1 MRCQSV
7 GNIMNRKGSKGRIQN
22 IPNEGSKI
30 REVYDQFQASKGVP
44 IEWSYKTSGCCGRRL
59 MQDLKD
65 YYGLD
70 IRRIQ
75 SGSSKTGRK
84 SLYVLAGEWFGSEYV
99 DYIAKVIE
107 K

>member
-7 GNIMNRKGSKGRIQN
+7 GNVMNKKGSKGRTQN
-22 IPNEGSKI
+22 IPREGSKI
-30 REVYDQFQASKGVP
+30 REIYDLFQASKGVT
-44 IEWSYKTSGCCGRRL
+44 IEWSYKAGGKRL

-99 DYIAKVIE
+99 DYIARELE